1 MNTLSTLINSVIQ
14 FEEDLSNVY
23 KKITEKIIIDDPFFE
38 NLEKETLKICR
49 NIERA
54 YRDSVTDTL
63 ESTFFLNNVELP
75 LIRIDESASDYKKE
89 ILKLESDCVQF
100 YENITK
106 HMKDYN
112 KIIYRYFAK
121 LLEKHKLCYNKLKE
135 IME

>member
-1 MNTLSTLINSVIQ
+1 MNTLSTLITSVIQ
-14 FEEDLSNVY
+14 YEEDLSNVY
-23 KKITEKIIIDDPFFE
+23 KKITENIIIDDPFFE

-63 ESTFFLNNVELP
+63 ESTFFLNNVNLP

-100 YENITK
+100 YESITK

-112 KIIYRYFAK
+112 KIIYRYFTK

>member
-1 MNTLSTLINSVIQ
+1 MNTLSTLITSVIQ

-23 KKITEKIIIDDPFFE
+23 KKISEKIIIDDPFFE

-63 ESTFFLNNVELP
+63 ESTFFLNNVNLP

-100 YENITK
+100 YEGITG